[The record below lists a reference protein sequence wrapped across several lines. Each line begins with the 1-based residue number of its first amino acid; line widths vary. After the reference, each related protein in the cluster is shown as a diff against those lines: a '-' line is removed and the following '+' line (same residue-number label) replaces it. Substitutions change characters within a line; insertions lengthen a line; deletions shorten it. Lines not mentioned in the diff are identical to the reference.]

1 MKYIFPVMEHTKI
14 PGFKTTEPALQE
26 LFKAKYLR
34 EEREKSF
41 KNDHDKRAKIDEYL
55 DSIEEE
61 LKIRSKA
68 FRYHI
73 FEIGKL
79 LCELKIILPHGSF
92 QKWVDNNF
100 DFSRESAYNFMK
112 VYRACMGHP
121 EVVEYFNPSCLY
133 FLASPSFPAEFRQAL
148 FEGVKGKVD
157 IKKKDL
163 VKIAIQFKKG
173 EVKTTDKQVQ
183 DLLKKQQHT
192 SIRERYIIELRA
204 LIQLI
209 ADRLRKIEKIPNINS
224 SNPLIENYAV
234 AEVMSRHKEDD
245 EITSMIR
252 GFIVQTYNHIK
263 ELDDKCN

>member
-1 MKYIFPVMEHTKI
+1 MKYIYQVIEHTKI
-14 PGFKTTEPALQE
+14 PGYRTTEPALQE

-41 KNDHDKRAKIDEYL
+41 KNDNDKRAKIDKYV

-79 LCELKIILPHGSF
+79 LCELKRILPHGSF
-92 QKWVDNNF
+92 QNWVDNNF

-157 IKKKDL
+157 ITKKDL
-163 VKIAIQFKKG
+163 VKLALQFKNGK
-173 EVKTTDKQVQ
+173 VKTTDKQVQ
-183 DLLKKQQHT
+183 DLLKKQQYI
-192 SIRERYIIELRA
+192 SIRERYVIELKA
-204 LIQLI
+204 LNQLLLE
-209 ADRLRKIEKIPNINS
+209 RLARIKKLPKINS
-224 SNPLIENYAV
+224 SNPLIENYTV

-252 GFIVQTYNHIK
+252 GFIVQTHKHIE
-263 ELDDKCN
+263 ELDKKCN